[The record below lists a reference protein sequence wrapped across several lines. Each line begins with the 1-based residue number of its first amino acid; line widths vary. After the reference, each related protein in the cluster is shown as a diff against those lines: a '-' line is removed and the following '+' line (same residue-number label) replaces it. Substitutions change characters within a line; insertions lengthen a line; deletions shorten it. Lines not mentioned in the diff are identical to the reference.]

1 MQETV
6 DKRTQIL
13 EAAVALFAR
22 KGFHQATVEEIAV
35 LAGVGKGTVYEYFES
50 KKHLFLEMLAHVA
63 EIYYASYRELL
74 KTCTGCKE
82 KLEVIFRSHLRFIYD
97 HRDMA
102 RLILYNHH
110 FIGEGLQQWMV
121 AKDQTRAD
129 HMVEILEEG
138 VRQGQ
143 IRPVDCRVAA
153 RIMTGALWSMA
164 YELVFL
170 PGEKN
175 LQELEKKAIDV
186 FWRGLSPV
194 DCG

>member
-6 DKRTQIL
+6 DKRIQIL
-13 EAAVALFAR
+13 EAAVALFAQ

-50 KKHLFLEMLAHVA
+50 KKHLFQEMLTYITG
-63 EIYYASYRELL
+63 IYYGSYRELL
-74 KTCTGCKE
+74 EACTGFKE
-82 KLEVIFRSHLRFIYD
+82 KLEMVFRTHLRFIYD

-110 FIGEGLQQWMV
+110 FIGEELQHWMV
-121 AKDQTRAD
+121 AKDQERSD
-129 HMVEILEEG
+129 HMAEILEEG

-143 IRPVDCRVAA
+143 IRPVDCQVAA

-164 YELVFL
+164 FELVFL
-170 PGEKN
+170 PGEKD
-175 LQELEKKAIDV
+175 LRELEEKAIDV
-186 FWRGLSPV
+186 FWQGLSPTG
-194 DCG
+194 CE